1 MESKTQ
7 RISVRET
14 ARILGRTEA
23 YIRYAMDKKLID
35 IGTVTP
41 SRTGKSKTYNIFLP
55 KVMRLIGETQDE
67 ETA

>member
-1 MESKTQ
+1 MHTSQ
-7 RISVRET
+7 RLSVKET

-55 KVMRLIGETQDE
+55 KVMRLIGDENHE

>member
-1 MESKTQ
+1 MEHTSQ
-7 RISVRET
+7 RLSVKEA

-41 SRTGKSKTYNIFLP
+41 SRTGKSKTYSIFLP
-55 KVMRLIGETQDE
+55 KILRLIGEKSE